1 MGYKLYF
8 TYLKI
13 LKVMN
18 SVQFIP
24 TSLFFGC
31 LSEMMFADITVYF
44 GDKLRELDL
53 PGKNCSPT
61 LGSPSF

>member
-1 MGYKLYF
+1 
-8 TYLKI
+8 
-13 LKVMN
+13 MN
-18 SVQFIP
+18 SVQLIP

-53 PGKNCSPT
+53 PWKNCPPT